1 MAMDTKIQFQKN
13 AVVVDSNGQQIGSLH
28 RVVVDPNTKV
38 LTNIV
43 IRTGALFNQEERVVP
58 IDCIAET
65 TPDLIILSEDV
76 KDLKNFLPF
85 EEEHI
90 VDIEEHVEH
99 SSPGASVQP
108 TLYGSPLFGVVPQT
122 RIDEEFATRVDQNI
136 PEGTVAMREGA
147 KVISADGKNLGTIER
162 IFTDITD
169 EQITD
174 LLISQ
179 GKIKK
184 KTKLVPIE
192 WVNNI
197 NEEEVSLLV
206 NKISVDSLDDIPIPE
221 K

>member
-1 MAMDTKIQFQKN
+1 MDTKIQFQKN
-13 AVVVDSNGQQIGSLH
+13 ATVVDANGQQMGSLN
-28 RVVVDPNTKV
+28 RVVVDPDTKL
-38 LTNIV
+38 LTDIV
-43 IRTGALFNQEERVVP
+43 IRTGVLFNQEERVVP
-58 IDCIAET
+58 IDFVAET

-90 VDIEEHVEH
+90 VDIEEYVEH
-99 SSPGASVQP
+99 SSPGTSVQP

-122 RIDEEFATRVDQNI
+122 RIGEEFATRVDQNI

-147 KVISADGKNLGTIER
+147 KVISADGKNIGNVER
-162 IFTDITD
+162 IFTGISD
-169 EQITD
+169 EQITH

-179 GKIKK
+179 GKIKR

-197 NEEEVSLLV
+197 NEEEVNLLV
-206 NKISVDSLDDIPIPE
+206 NKISIDNLEEIPVPKE
-221 K
+221 